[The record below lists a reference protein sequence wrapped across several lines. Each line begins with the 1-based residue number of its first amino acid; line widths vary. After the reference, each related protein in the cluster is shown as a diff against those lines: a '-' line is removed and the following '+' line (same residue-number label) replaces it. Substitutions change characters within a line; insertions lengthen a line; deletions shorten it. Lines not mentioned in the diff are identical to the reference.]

1 MWDKYFSIASVE
13 EVLDLLESEKSN
25 AKIISGGTDLI
36 LEMKQGLHPQ
46 VTCLIDVSRINGL
59 DRIWEE
65 NGMIHIGAGVTH
77 NQCIA
82 SDLIRRHAFPLVQS
96 CYGVGTPQIRNIAT
110 IAGNLATGSPAN
122 DTIVPLTALNASLKL
137 RTKTGE
143 RFVKVAD
150 FYKGVRKTVLQPNEL
165 ITEII
170 FNKLNGNQKGVFKRY
185 ILRATHSISVVNTA
199 ILITRDEN
207 IVKDVIIAI
216 GCVAPTIVRAQ
227 EAESFLIGKELS
239 NETIKATAEKALK
252 AINPISDV
260 RASAQYRSRL
270 VRILVSD
277 GLNDL
282 LKNEVEK
289 SIPDR
294 PIYLWGRG
302 TGIIPKI
309 KSSTIHTKS
318 EMINLK
324 INQKDYQLNE
334 FQDGL
339 LVDLLRDGAG
349 LTGTKI
355 GCGEGECGAC
365 TITMDGLSVFSCLIP
380 APRAHGT
387 AIRTI
392 EGVADKEKLHP
403 IQEAYIEEGA
413 VQCGYCTP
421 GFIMSTIQ
429 LLDEISNP
437 TKEQIKEGL
446 SGNLC
451 RCTGYYR
458 IIAAVEKAA
467 QMMER

>member
-1 MWDKYFSIASVE
+1 MWDKYFSVASIE
-13 EVLDLLESEKSN
+13 DALELLENKNSN

-46 VTCLIDVSRINGL
+46 VTSLIDVSRIHGL
-59 DRIWEE
+59 DCIWEE
-65 NGMIHIGAGVTH
+65 NGFIHIGAGVTH

-82 SDLIRRHAFPLVQS
+82 SNLTRKHAFPLIQA

-110 IAGNLATGSPAN
+110 VAGNLATGSPAN
-122 DTIVPLTALNASLKL
+122 DTIVPLIALNATLKL
-137 RTKTGE
+137 KSKSGE
-143 RFVKVAD
+143 RIVQLAD
-150 FYKGVRKTVLQPNEL
+150 FYQGVRKTILQPNEM

-170 FNKLNGNQKGVFKRY
+170 FNKIDGDQRGVFKRY

-199 ILITRDEN
+199 ILITMDKKV
-207 IVKDVIIAI
+207 VKDVVIAI
-216 GCVAPTIVRAQ
+216 GCVAPTIIRAS
-227 EAESFLIGKELS
+227 EAESFLIGKELN
-239 NETIKATAEKALK
+239 NETINATAELALK
-252 AINPISDV
+252 AIKPISDV

-270 VRILVSD
+270 VKILVSD
-277 GLNDL
+277 GLTDL
-282 LKNEVEK
+282 LNKKVEESVPQK
-289 SIPDR
+289 
-294 PIYLWGRG
+294 PIYLWGKG
-302 TGIIPKI
+302 TGSIPKLQTSI
-309 KSSTIHTKS
+309 THTKS
-318 EMINLK
+318 EVINLN
-324 INQKDYQLNE
+324 INHKDFHINE

-339 LVDLLRDGAG
+339 LVDLIRDGAG

-392 EGVADKEKLHP
+392 EGIAENGKLHP

-421 GFIMSTIQ
+421 GFVMSTIQ
-429 LLDEISNP
+429 LLDEISIP
-437 TKEQIKEGL
+437 TKAQIQEGL

-467 QMMER
+467 QSIEH

>member
-1 MWDKYFSIASVE
+1 MWDKYFNIASVE
-13 EVLDLLESEKSN
+13 EVLDLLEREKFNS
-25 AKIISGGTDLI
+25 KIISGGTDLI

-65 NGMIHIGAGVTH
+65 DGIIHIGAGVTH

-82 SDLIRRHAFPLVQS
+82 SVLIRKHAFPLVQA

-137 RTKTGE
+137 RSKTGE
-143 RFVKVAD
+143 RIVKLAD
-150 FYKGVRKTVLQPNEL
+150 FYKGVRKTVLQPNEM
-165 ITEII
+165 ITEI
-170 FNKLNGNQKGVFKRY
+170 FFSKLVGNQKGVFKRY

-207 IVKDVIIAI
+207 VIKDAVITI
-216 GCVAPTIVRAQ
+216 GCVAPTIIKAR
-227 EAESFLIGKELS
+227 EAESFLIGKEL
-239 NETIKATAEKALK
+239 NDETINATAELTLK
-252 AINPISDV
+252 AIKPISDV

-270 VRILVSD
+270 VKILVSD
-277 GLNDL
+277 GLMDL
-282 LKNEVEK
+282 LNKKVEK
-289 SIPDR
+289 SIPAR

-309 KSSTIHTKS
+309 KASIIHTKS
-318 EMINLK
+318 DMINLK

-387 AIRTI
+387 DIRTI
-392 EGVADKEKLHP
+392 EGVADKGKLHP

-467 QMMER
+467 QMMEH

>member
-1 MWDKYFSIASVE
+1 MWDKYFSVASIE
-13 EVLDLLESEKSN
+13 EALDLLEREKSN

-36 LEMKQGLHPQ
+36 LEIKQGLHPQ

-65 NGMIHIGAGVTH
+65 DGVIHIGAGVTH
-77 NQCIA
+77 NLCIA
-82 SDLIRRHAFPLVQS
+82 SDLIRKHALPLVQA

-122 DTIVPLTALNASLKL
+122 DTIVPLTAMNAALKL
-137 RTKTGE
+137 RSKTGE
-143 RFVKVAD
+143 RIVQLAD
-150 FYKGVRKTVLQPNEL
+150 FYKSVRKTVLQPNEM
-165 ITEII
+165 ITEI
-170 FNKLNGNQKGVFKRY
+170 FFDKLVGDQKGVFKRY

-199 ILITRDEN
+199 ILITRTEN
-207 IVKDVIIAI
+207 DVKDAVIAI
-216 GCVAPTIVRAQ
+216 GCVAPTIIRAQ
-227 EAESFLIGKELS
+227 EAESYLIGKEFNTES
-239 NETIKATAEKALK
+239 IKTTAELALK
-252 AINPISDV
+252 AIKPITDV

-270 VRILVSD
+270 VKILVSD

-282 LKNEVEK
+282 LKNELEK

-294 PIYLWGRG
+294 PIYLWGKG
-302 TGIIPKI
+302 TGIIPKLQ
-309 KSSTIHTKS
+309 SSIIHTKS

-324 INQKDYQLNE
+324 INQKDYHLDK

-339 LVDLLRDGAG
+339 LVDLIRDGAG

-387 AIRTI
+387 EIRTI
-392 EGVADKEKLHP
+392 EGVADNGKLHP

-429 LLDEISNP
+429 LLNEIPHPS
-437 TKEQIKEGL
+437 KEQIQEGL

-467 QMMER
+467 QLIKH

>member
-1 MWDKYFSIASVE
+1 MWDKYVSVASVE
-13 EVLDLLESEKSN
+13 EALDSLEKEKFN
-25 AKIISGGTDLI
+25 AKIISGGTDLV

-46 VTCLIDVSRINGL
+46 VTCLIDVGRINGL

-65 NGMIHIGAGVTH
+65 DGIIHIGSGVTH

-82 SDLIRRHAFPLVQS
+82 SNLIRKHAFPLVQA

-122 DTIVPLTALNASLKL
+122 DTIVPLTALNAYL
-137 RTKTGE
+137 RLRSKTGE
-143 RFVKVAD
+143 RIVRIAD
-150 FYKGVRKTVLQPNEL
+150 FYKGVRKTVLQPNEM
-165 ITEII
+165 ITEI
-170 FNKLNGNQKGVFKRY
+170 FFGKLGSDQKGVFKRY
-185 ILRATHSISVVNTA
+185 ILRATHSISLVNTT
-199 ILITRDEN
+199 ILIKRD
-207 IVKDVIIAI
+207 KDVIKDAVIAI
-216 GCVAPTIVRAQ
+216 GCVAPTIIRAQ
-227 EAESFLIGKELS
+227 EAESFLIEKEMN
-239 NETIKATAEKALK
+239 NEIINATAELALK
-252 AINPISDV
+252 AIKPISDV

-270 VRILVSD
+270 VKILVSD

-282 LKNEVEK
+282 LKNEFEK
-289 SIPDR
+289 SIPEK
-294 PIYLWGRG
+294 PIYLWGKG

-309 KSSTIHTKS
+309 QSTIIHTKS
-318 EMINLK
+318 ERINLK
-324 INQKDYQLNE
+324 INQKDFHLDK

-339 LVDLLRDGAG
+339 LVDLIRDSAG

-365 TITMDGLSVFSCLIP
+365 TITLDGLSVFSCLIP
-380 APRAHGT
+380 APRAHGSDVK
-387 AIRTI
+387 TI
-392 EGVADKEKLHP
+392 EGVADNGKLHP

-429 LLDEISNP
+429 LLEEISIP

-467 QMMER
+467 QIIEH